1 MLILATVAIV
11 SCSPGASKRSDGKKV
26 LITTIQVKASDDLIA
41 ASDIEITYKGK
52 GGVDTTDTITS
63 TRWMKKIVNDS
74 YPTEIGIVN
83 YRMLTKQDPE
93 LNKDRCQ
100 LGLEV
105 KCQSTSIF
113 SFVPPIANWT
123 EKLIEIDDIAS
134 NKVVPYLELQHVK
147 TGLFNDGIW
156 GFHTLI
162 QKVSINNGKLE
173 IKDKVIN
180 SEEPNKHEP
189 SKRTG
194 Q

>member
-1 MLILATVAIV
+1 
-11 SCSPGASKRSDGKKV
+11 
-26 LITTIQVKASDDLIA
+26 
-41 ASDIEITYKGK
+41 
-52 GGVDTTDTITS
+52 
-63 TRWMKKIVNDS
+63 
-74 YPTEIGIVN
+74 
-83 YRMLTKQDPE
+83 
-93 LNKDRCQ
+93 
-100 LGLEV
+100 
-105 KCQSTSIF
+105 
-113 SFVPPIANWT
+113 VPPIANWT

-180 SEEPNKHEP
+180 FEEPNKHEP